1 VLIRRLISSLVL
13 VSLLLGLLGLDFYLG
28 QPEILGRPGLV
39 LSLLSLLLAPC
50 AALELNSLWQSHS
63 TGHTHSESSESGNRA
78 KDCPT
83 LPSLELLVWG
93 TALMIVVG
101 CLIPSLFVSVQQ
113 LSSQAQIFPSPL
125 LFSFYGLLVAVMF
138 TFAFEMRNFDSFSAQ
153 RGQVASRLS
162 RAFFIFVYLILLF
175 GMLIPHRW
183 LAGDN
188 ALGLFT
194 IVALLL
200 TVKLADAMAFF
211 VGRSFG
217 SLKLAPHLSP
227 KKTVEGAIGSLIGG
241 YAGVAIAFLLVA
253 PYIFNL
259 QINKSAAW
267 FLIYGLAIVA
277 SGIFGDL
284 AESLLKRDA
293 DKKDSGGWLPGLGG
307 LLDVLDSLVF
317 AAPISYLLWNL

>member
-1 VLIRRLISSLVL
+1 MLIRRLISSLVL

-28 QPEILGRPGLV
+28 QPEILGRPGLI

-50 AALELNSLWQSHS
+50 AALELNSLWHTSSSGNGSGDRRKDYKAIPVDGILVSS
-63 TGHTHSESSESGNRA
+63 TLLMIAVSSLLPAVWLGFKQFSSEA
-78 KDCPT
+78 QT
-83 LPSLELLVWG
+83 LP
-93 TALMIVVG
+93 A
-101 CLIPSLFVSVQQ
+101 
-113 LSSQAQIFPSPL
+113 PL

-138 TFAFEMRNFDSFSAQ
+138 TFAYEMRNYDSYSAQ

-162 RAFFIFVYLILLF
+162 RSFFIYVYLILLF

-188 ALGLFT
+188 ALGLFS

-200 TVKLADAMAFF
+200 TVKLSDAMAFF
-211 VGRSFG
+211 VGKALG

-241 YAGVAIAFLLVA
+241 FIGVGIAFSLVA
-253 PYIFNL
+253 PHIFQL
-259 QINKSAAW
+259 ELKKSVNW
-267 FLIYGLAIVA
+267 MMLYGVAIVA